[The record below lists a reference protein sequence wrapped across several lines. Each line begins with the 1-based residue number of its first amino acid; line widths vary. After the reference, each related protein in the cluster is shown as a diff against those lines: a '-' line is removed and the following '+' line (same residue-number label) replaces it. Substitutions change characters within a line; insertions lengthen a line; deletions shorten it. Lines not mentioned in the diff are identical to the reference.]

1 MGIYGPGGEVEF
13 GSRKTRV
20 GPGRSVGE
28 TTESL
33 RAKYMGMGWAMWRG
47 GWILVVLAM
56 LVVASRGEAAVT
68 LSEVREI
75 AREAYVYGFPL
86 VDNYRVLYEMALDQ
100 EEPEFNVPASRQV
113 KVGATGETYSVVPLD
128 LRIEPVVLTLPA
140 AGRGRHYAVKL
151 VDLFTANFAGVGRRA
166 TGGDGGSLLIAGPN
180 WRGTVPPAVAQVL
193 RSETYL
199 ALVLYRTQL
208 ELPTDLEGLPQETPR
223 AQVQPLSAFAGT
235 AAPPQAR
242 QIEFI
247 EPLAAAKER
256 ERLELFNQLAFVL
269 QFCPLTPGDAEL
281 RERFQT
287 IGLVP
292 ARPFGGAFLSEATK
306 SALRA
311 GMAEGEREI
320 EARLA
325 EFAWAS
331 EDASETAAERAA
343 QSDAAFMIPFTFD
356 GGGELLDGSVH
367 RYTLTFAGGA
377 LPPATKWWSLA
388 MYELPDQLPVEN
400 AIDRHDVNS
409 KMLADM
415 LPNEDGGLTIY
426 IQKAPPGGNKEA
438 NWLPA
443 PDGPFLMILR
453 LVRPEESVRV
463 NAWEAPA
470 VERVD

>member
-1 MGIYGPGGEVEF
+1 MGVV
-13 GSRKTRV
+13 S
-20 GPGRSVGE
+20 
-28 TTESL
+28 
-33 RAKYMGMGWAMWRG
+33 AMWRG
-47 GWILVVLAM
+47 GRILVVLAM
-56 LVVASRGEAAVT
+56 SVVASRGEAAVT
-68 LSEVREI
+68 VAEVREI

-113 KVGATGETYSVVPLD
+113 TVGATGEQYSVVPLD
-128 LRIEPVVLTLPA
+128 LRAEPVVLTLGA
-140 AGRGRHYAVKL
+140 AGRGRYYAVQL

-166 TGGDGGSLLIAGPN
+166 PGGDGGSLLIAGPN
-180 WRGTVPPAVAQVL
+180 WRGTVPPGIAQVL
-193 RSETYL
+193 RAETEL
-199 ALVLYRTQL
+199 ALVMYRTQL
-208 ELPTDLEGLPQETPR
+208 ELPTDLEGLPQEMPR
-223 AQVQPLSAFAGT
+223 AQVQPLSAFAGD
-235 AAPPQAR
+235 AAPLEAR

-247 EPLAAAKER
+247 APIATAKER
-256 ERLELFNQLAFVL
+256 TSLAFFNQLAFVL

-281 RERFQT
+281 RERFQA

-311 GMAEGEREI
+311 GMAEGQREI

-325 EFAWAS
+325 EFAWVN

-343 QSDAAFMIPFTFD
+343 LSDDAFMIPFTFD
-356 GGGELLDGSVH
+356 AGGELLDGSVH
-367 RYTLTFAGGA
+367 RYTLAFTGGA
-377 LPPATKWWSLA
+377 LPPATNWWSLA
-388 MYELPDQLPVEN
+388 MYELPDQLPVKN
-400 AIDRHDVNS
+400 AIDRYEVTS
-409 KMLADM
+409 KMLTDM
-415 LPNEDGGLTIY
+415 LPNDDGGLTIT
-426 IQKAPPGGNKEA
+426 IQKEPPGGDKDA

-453 LVRPEESVRV
+453 LVRPEESVRF